1 MEKMRG
7 FLIRNFITI
16 VFMVLVAELLIMA
29 VFSGRL
35 FPVLQWYFLK
45 NVSNISISGEQTVLV
60 LVIYLVEYLLR
71 LLGIFLSPDGKNTIN
86 TFILWV
92 EGYVNSKIPALNG
105 SQSVTQMSNPD
116 LVIFGLILFG
126 TLLLLL
132 IPPVLGALWF
142 AWLTTREIRKLEKAR
157 DDAKKELD
165 SRRNLMLSDIAHDL
179 RTPITTISGY
189 AKALADGVV
198 TDEAKKQEYLQLK

>member
-71 LLGIFLSPDGKNTIN
+71 LLGIFL
-86 TFILWV
+86 
-92 EGYVNSKIPALNG
+92 
-105 SQSVTQMSNPD
+105 
-116 LVIFGLILFG
+116 
-126 TLLLLL
+126 
-132 IPPVLGALWF
+132 
-142 AWLTTREIRKLEKAR
+142 
-157 DDAKKELD
+157 
-165 SRRNLMLSDIAHDL
+165 
-179 RTPITTISGY
+179 
-189 AKALADGVV
+189 
-198 TDEAKKQEYLQLK
+198 